1 MVKRFTKECLLFL
14 GAFIFVDYP
23 YKSED
28 DGPEDKVEQEDI
40 PATFHFYGQKRNW
53 IILVGKTSE
62 LVTTNETNHQ
72 VKGRH
77 DEGENVEDTTLNV
90 GLFLSNEIIEVFRAV
105 PHLLIELI
113 DLHLFS

>member
-1 MVKRFTKECLLFL
+1 MVKRYTKECLLFL

-28 DGPEDKVEQEDI
+28 DGPKDKVAQEDI
-40 PATFHFYGQKRNW
+40 PATLHFYGQKRNG
-53 IILVGKTSE
+53 INHVVGKTGE

-90 GLFLSNEIIEVFRAV
+90 GLFLGNEVVEVF
-105 PHLLIELI
+105 
-113 DLHLFS
+113 

>member
-90 GLFLSNEIIEVFRAV
+90 GLLLGNEIIEVF
-105 PHLLIELI
+105 
-113 DLHLFS
+113 